1 MKRVHIALT
10 MTSLLAMPI
19 AASAAG
25 CTVTAAVL
33 NFGIYNPLASANDD
47 STGTLDVECP
57 GQTVSY
63 TVAATAGNGTFTERQ
78 MLAGSQAL
86 AYNIYIDTQRSKI
99 WGDGTGATSVISGS
113 YPPASGGGALTFYG
127 RINARQTGV
136 VAGAGNEF
144 KDSLAITVTF

>member
-1 MKRVHIALT
+1 MMRVHVTLAIA
-10 MTSLLAMPI
+10 SLLAMPI
-19 AASAAG
+19 AAIAAG
-25 CTVTAAVL
+25 CTVTATAL

-57 GQTVSY
+57 GQTVTY
-63 TVAATAGNGTFTERQ
+63 TVAAAAGNGTFTERQ

-86 AYNIYIDTQRSKI
+86 AYNVYIDTQRSKI

-113 YPPASGGGALTFYG
+113 YPPASGSGALTFYG

-136 VAGAGNEF
+136 VAGSGNTF
-144 KDSLAITVTF
+144 TDSLAVTVTF